1 LTVAGQDKVPT
12 STDARNGD
20 IEAFLA
26 KVKAA
31 PKPHQTGSRGRLIF
45 AMDATASRQPTWD
58 RAAHI
63 QGEMFTE
70 TDALG
75 GLELQLC
82 FYRGFGEFKVS
93 PWLTRSAELV
103 RMMTRVTCLAGQ
115 TQIQKVLR
123 HAINETQKKPVNALV
138 FIGDCMEEDVDRL
151 GAAAGELGVRGVPA
165 FVFHEGGDPVA
176 AFAFEQIARLS
187 GGACCRFD
195 AASPRMLRDLLAAVA
210 VFAAG
215 GRPAL
220 ADFSR
225 GRSREVLRIAHQMGS
240 R

>member
-1 LTVAGQDKVPT
+1 MAGQDKVPT
-12 STDARNGD
+12 PTDARDGD
-20 IEAFLA
+20 IAAFLA

-31 PKPHQTGSRGRLIF
+31 PKPRQTGTRGRLIF

-123 HAINETQKKPVNALV
+123 HAINETQKQPVNALV

>member
-1 LTVAGQDKVPT
+1 MTVAGQDKVPT
-12 STDARNGD
+12 PTDARDGD
-20 IEAFLA
+20 IAAFLA

-31 PKPHQTGSRGRLIF
+31 PKPRQTGTRGRLIF

-123 HAINETQKKPVNALV
+123 HAINETQKQPVNALV